1 MAHQLS
7 ESIHHV
13 NYHVHGKWMINKLY
27 FTGISVDT
35 LQTIYRM
42 SNQPV
47 NWFSTTF
54 LNLCY
59 HSIAVL

>member
-1 MAHQLS
+1 MAYQLS
-7 ESIHHV
+7 ESIYHV

-35 LQTIYRM
+35 LQTIYWL

-47 NWFSTTF
+47 NWFSTT
-54 LNLCY
+54 L
-59 HSIAVL
+59 